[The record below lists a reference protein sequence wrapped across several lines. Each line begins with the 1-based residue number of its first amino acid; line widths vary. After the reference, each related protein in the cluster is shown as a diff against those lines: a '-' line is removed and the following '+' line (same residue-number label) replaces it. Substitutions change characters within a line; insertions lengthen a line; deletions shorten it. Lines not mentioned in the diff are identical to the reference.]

1 MKSFNIYANTLHI
14 YKIIADSFPKVSTL
28 LFNNINYTKISYYCT
43 MQLYM
48 FLSLLS
54 KAGFL
59 INENY
64 LELLLYCVNNV
75 IPVKTKITVAFSS
88 KIYQTDLFLGT
99 TSFIINII
107 NNIKILFNNTNTTTL
122 TASATVG
129 KFNILGTFDPQTLG
143 ALDNK
148 TLDNMDFEST

>member
-1 MKSFNIYANTLHI
+1 M
-14 YKIIADSFPKVSTL
+14 L
-28 LFNNINYTKISYYCT
+28 LT
-43 MQLYM
+43 
-48 FLSLLS
+48 LLS
-54 KAGFL
+54 KAGFS
-59 INENY
+59 INESY
-64 LELLLYCVNNV
+64 LQLLLYCINNV
-75 IPVKTKITVAFSS
+75 APIRTKITVVFSS

-107 NNIKILFNNTNTTTL
+107 NNIKILFNNINKTTL